1 MPESITFSQPNSNS
15 DRPNSDRPN
24 YEELVRF
31 LIKPLLDSP
40 DSLSIHCEV
49 ARSNERVLIRVAF
62 GEDEQGGRVFGR
74 GGRNIDAIRTTLEAA
89 AQASGQSARLEIFGE
104 SHRDYNSNGSRYND
118 EDGDRRRFK
127 KPYTVRPPA
136 PTRRH
141 SFRRKRSS
149 DSRINGRTSN
159 DEW

>member
-1 MPESITFSQPNSNS
+1 MPEPITYTQTSSQA
-15 DRPNSDRPN
+15 DRPN
-24 YEELVRF
+24 YEKLVRF
-31 LIKPLLDSP
+31 LIEPLLDSP
-40 DSLSIHCEV
+40 SSLSIHCEV
-49 ARSNERVLIRVAF
+49 ARSNERVLVRVAF
-62 GEDEQGGRVFGR
+62 DGDEQGRVFGR

-89 AQASGQSARLEIFGE
+89 ALASGQSVRLEIYGE
-104 SHRDYNSNGSRYND
+104 SERDYNSNGSRYNNY

-149 DSRINGRTSN
+149 ESRANWRSGN

>member
-1 MPESITFSQPNSNS
+1 MPESITFSQPNSQS
-15 DRPNSDRPN
+15 VRPN

-40 DSLSIHCEV
+40 ESLSVHCEI
-49 ARSNERVLIRVAF
+49 ARSNERVLVRVAF
-62 GEDEQGGRVFGR
+62 GEDEQGRVFGR

-89 AQASGQSARLEIFGE
+89 ALASGQSARLEIYGE
-104 SHRDYNSNGSRYND
+104 NNREYNNNGSRYNNNY

-149 DSRINGRTSN
+149 EGRSNWRVSN